1 MIESSKFRRK
11 TMRDKNT
18 QEKSLMKVNNS
29 IFSKIK
35 NFFMN
40 IFKKKEI
47 QQYVEERNTKNEDI
61 PNPILSN
68 FSNEM
73 KIEEKKPNIKLL
85 KMKNDLM
92 SGKIIDED
100 LCEQE
105 LTELKGL
112 LTEEIEQKNISIN
125 NYKNKILNIRKQLA

>member
-1 MIESSKFRRK
+1 MI
-11 TMRDKNT
+11 DKNT

-40 IFKKKEI
+40 FFKKKEF
-47 QQYVEERNTKNEDI
+47 QQYVEKSNTKNEEKT

-68 FSNEM
+68 FRNEIE
-73 KIEEKKPNIKLL
+73 IEEKKPNIKLL

-92 SGKIIDED
+92 SGKIIEED

-105 LTELKGL
+105 LTELREL
-112 LTEEIEQKNISIN
+112 LTAEIEQKNSSIN